1 MADKDVSFYLTHGIE
16 LVQCISLQQLFTK
29 WQILVTI
36 TDQITIHHISGFLF
50 NVLTQNVS
58 FIKHNETEK
67 LNHQTKAKAVF
78 ILFYP
83 NIDSQQ
89 IIFSLLSI

>member
-29 WQILVTI
+29 CQILATI

-50 NVLTQNVS
+50 NAFNSKCVLHQ
-58 FIKHNETEK
+58 HHGEEK
-67 LNHQTKAKAVF
+67 SKCF
-78 ILFYP
+78 
-83 NIDSQQ
+83 
-89 IIFSLLSI
+89 